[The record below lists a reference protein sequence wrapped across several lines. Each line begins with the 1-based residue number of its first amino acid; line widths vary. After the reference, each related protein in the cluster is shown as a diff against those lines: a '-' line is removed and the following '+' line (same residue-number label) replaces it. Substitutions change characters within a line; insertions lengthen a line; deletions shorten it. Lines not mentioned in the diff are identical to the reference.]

1 MAKRRRLEAPLK
13 KVKEAMNNRKF
24 PNLSAKKPANGGP
37 KISAP
42 GITELTRDAS
52 SIVKPRDFRCKV
64 CNKSSIN
71 VNMPQACFKIFRS
84 HFLKKTLKCQVH

>member
-52 SIVKPRDFRCKV
+52 SIVKPRDLRCKV
-64 CNKSSIN
+64 CNKSTKLFCRATTKS
-71 VNMPQACFKIFRS
+71 
-84 HFLKKTLKCQVH
+84 